1 MHAIPTLPP
10 DRPALP
16 AAPDWAQVLRHRS
29 ELSPRHARSLAAA
42 VALLHLAAAWALM
55 QVPAVR
61 TALLEAAPL
70 MVELLSAPTPP
81 APAAAPAPQTSP
93 PQPPS
98 RPTAPST
105 PPPTAPAPVM
115 AAPSRAPSPPEVFTA
130 PAPTPAAGPAPMAA
144 AGTTAS
150 PAAPAAPSPQV
161 MPQAPLRKR
170 LAADAVGYLVPP
182 PAELPLASRR
192 AGESGVV
199 WLLVAVDVRGLP
211 ARVQVQ
217 RSSGF
222 PRLDA
227 QAVTAMR
234 QARFRPHTEDGVAL
248 EVEVTAPIEYPLE

>member
-1 MHAIPTLPP
+1 MFAIPTPP
-10 DRPALP
+10 PHRPALP
-16 AAPDWAQVLRHRS
+16 AAPDLAQVLRHRS
-29 ELSPRHARSLAAA
+29 ELSPRHTRSLAAA
-42 VALLHLAAAWALM
+42 VALLHVAAVGALL

-61 TALLEAAPL
+61 TALLEAAPV

-81 APAAAPAPQTSP
+81 EPAPAPAPQTSP
-93 PQPPS
+93 LQPAHRS
-98 RPTAPST
+98 AT
-105 PPPTAPAPVM
+105 PMTAPAPVM
-115 AAPSRAPSPPEVFTA
+115 AAPSKAPSPPEVFTT
-130 PAPTPAAGPAPMAA
+130 PAPAAGPAVLAVAATAA
-144 AGTTAS
+144 ATAAA
-150 PAAPAAPSPQV
+150 AAPAPQA

-199 WLLVAVDVRGLP
+199 WLLVVVDVRGLP

-234 QARFRPHTEDGVAL
+234 QARFRPHHEDGVAL